1 MPPRGRPRRTT
12 TRDPFPF
19 LARARRRRA
28 RRPRPAAGCTRAQES
43 APAPVADQGP
53 APELRLGYFPN
64 ITHAGALIGVQN
76 GLFAQNLGQ
85 TKLATQS
92 FNAGP
97 AETAA
102 LLGNSIDIGFI
113 GSGPAI
119 NAYKQN
125 PDGIRV
131 ISGATSGGA
140 QLVVRP
146 GITSPQQL
154 LGKKIATPQLAN
166 TQDIA
171 LKKWLKQNNLPIGTG
186 PGAVEVVNIDNARA
200 LDAYKTGQLD
210 GGWLPEPYASQFVL
224 QAGATQ
230 LDRRADAVAER
241 PVPDHGRHRPH
252 RLRAGPPG
260 HRRGVPQGPRRRRA
274 RSAPPTRT
282 PRRPPPT
289 PGSAPRAASRCPQNV
304 LDRAWGEVSLNPDPL
319 APIFPQLAQDAV
331 TAGTAQSA
339 TNIKGLFD
347 VGPLNQ
353 ALHRGR
359 ASPVDA
365 GGLDQK

>member
-1 MPPRGRPRRTT
+1 M
-12 TRDPFPF
+12 TRS
-19 LARARRRRA
+19 RSRRA
-28 RRPRPAAGCTRAQES
+28 LAVVAAAVAALALAAGCSRAQES
-43 APAPVADQGP
+43 APAPAADQGP
-53 APELRLGYFPN
+53 AAQLRLGYFPN

-85 TKLATQS
+85 TKLATQT

-102 LLGNSIDIGFI
+102 LLGNSIDVGFI

-140 QLVVRP
+140 ELVVRP

-166 TQDIA
+166 TQDIS

-186 PGAVEVVNIDNARA
+186 PNAVEVVNIDNARA

-230 LDRRADAVAER
+230 LIDERTLWPDGQFPTTVVIARTDYVQAHPATVAAFLKGLVAAEDLGTSD
-241 PVPDHGRHRPH
+241 PNAAKAAAN
-252 RLRAGPPG
+252 AGLG
-260 HRRGVPQGPRRRRA
+260 A
-274 RSAPPTRT
+274 S
-282 PRRPPPT
+282 
-289 PGSAPRAASRCPQNV
+289 GSKPLPQNV
-304 LDRAWGEVSLNPDPL
+304 LDRAWSEVSLNPDPL
-319 APIFPQLAQDAV
+319 ASTFPQLAEDAV
-331 TAGTAQSA
+331 TAGTAKSA
-339 TNIKGLFD
+339 TNVKGLID
-347 VGPLNQ
+347 VGPLDQ
-353 ALHRGR
+353 ALTAAGR
-359 ASPVDA
+359 PTVSAA
-365 GGLDQK
+365 GLDQK

>member
-1 MPPRGRPRRTT
+1 V
-12 TRDPFPF
+12 TRS
-19 LARARRRRA
+19 RSRRA
-28 RRPRPAAGCTRAQES
+28 LAVVVAAIAALALAAGCSRAQE
-43 APAPVADQGP
+43 APSSAPVADQGP
-53 APELRLGYFPN
+53 AQQLRLGYFPN

-85 TKLATQS
+85 TKLATQT

-97 AETAA
+97 EETAA

-125 PDGIRV
+125 PDGVRV

-154 LGKKIATPQLAN
+154 LGKKIATPQLGN

-171 LKKWLKQNNLPIGTG
+171 LKKWLKENNLPVGTG

-230 LDRRADAVAER
+230 LIDERTLWPNGQFPTTVVIARTDFVQAHPATVAAFLKGLVAAEDLGTTN
-241 PVPDHGRHRPH
+241 PAAAKAAAN
-252 RLRAGPPG
+252 AGLG
-260 HRRGVPQGPRRRRA
+260 A
-274 RSAPPTRT
+274 S
-282 PRRPPPT
+282 
-289 PGSAPRAASRCPQNV
+289 GSKPLPQNV
-304 LDRAWGEVSLNPDPL
+304 LDRAWSTVSLNPDPL
-319 APIFPQLAQDAV
+319 AALFPQLAQDAV
-331 TAGTAQSA
+331 TAGTAKSA
-339 TNIKGLFD
+339 TNVKGLID

-353 ALHRGR
+353 ALTQAGR
-359 ASPVDA
+359 PTVDA
-365 GGLDQK
+365 AGLDQK

>member
-1 MPPRGRPRRTT
+1 V
-12 TRDPFPF
+12 TRSRSWRA
-19 LARARRRRA
+19 LAVAA
-28 RRPRPAAGCTRAQES
+28 LAVLALAAAGCSRAQE
-43 APAPVADQGP
+43 APAAPAADQGP
-53 APELRLGYFPN
+53 APQLRLGYFPN

-85 TKLATQS
+85 TKLATQT

-131 ISGATSGGA
+131 IAGATSGGA

-171 LKKWLKQNNLPIGTG
+171 LKKWLKGNNLPIGTG

-230 LDRRADAVAER
+230 LIDERTLWPNGQFPTTVVIARTDYVQAHPATVAAFLKGLVAAEQLGTTD
-241 PVPDHGRHRPH
+241 PNAAKAAAN
-252 RLRAGPPG
+252 AGLG
-260 HRRGVPQGPRRRRA
+260 A
-274 RSAPPTRT
+274 A
-282 PRRPPPT
+282 
-289 PGSAPRAASRCPQNV
+289 GSKPLPQNV
-304 LDRAWGEVSLNPDPL
+304 LDRAWSAVSLNPDPL
-319 APIFPQLAQDAV
+319 APLFPQLAQDAV
-331 TAGTAQSA
+331 TAGTAPSA
-339 TNIKGLFD
+339 TNVKGLFD
-347 VGPLNQ
+347 IGPLNQ
-353 ALHRGR
+353 ALTAAGR
-359 ASPVDA
+359 PTVDA

>member
-1 MPPRGRPRRTT
+1 M
-12 TRDPFPF
+12 TRSRSWRALVVAA
-19 LARARRRRA
+19 LAVLAL
-28 RRPRPAAGCTRAQES
+28 AGCSRAQES
-43 APAPVADQGP
+43 APAPAADQGP

-85 TKLATQS
+85 TKLATQT

-230 LDRRADAVAER
+230 LIDERTLWPNGQFPTTVVIARADYVQAHPATVAAFLKGLVAAEQLGTTD
-241 PVPDHGRHRPH
+241 PNAAKAAANTG
-252 RLRAGPPG
+252 LGA
-260 HRRGVPQGPRRRRA
+260 
-274 RSAPPTRT
+274 S
-282 PRRPPPT
+282 
-289 PGSAPRAASRCPQNV
+289 GSKPLPQNV

-319 APIFPQLAQDAV
+319 APLFPQLAQDAV
-331 TAGTAQSA
+331 TAGTAPSA
-339 TNIKGLFD
+339 TNTKGLFD

-353 ALHRGR
+353 ALQAAGR
-359 ASPVDA
+359 PPVDA

>member
-1 MPPRGRPRRTT
+1 M
-12 TRDPFPF
+12 TRSRSWRA
-19 LARARRRRA
+19 LAVVALA
-28 RRPRPAAGCTRAQES
+28 ALALAAGCTRAQEAPS
-43 APAPVADQGP
+43 APAADQGP

-85 TKLATQS
+85 TKLSTQT

-125 PDGIRV
+125 PEGIRV

-146 GITSPQQL
+146 GITTPQQL

-171 LKKWLKQNNLPIGTG
+171 LKKWLKENNLPQGTG

-230 LDRRADAVAER
+230 LIDERTLWPNGQFPSTVVIARTDYVQAHPATVAAFLKGLVAAETLGTTD
-241 PVPDHGRHRPH
+241 PNAAKAAAN
-252 RLRAGPPG
+252 AGLG
-260 HRRGVPQGPRRRRA
+260 A
-274 RSAPPTRT
+274 A
-282 PRRPPPT
+282 
-289 PGSAPRAASRCPQNV
+289 GSKPLPANV
-304 LDRAWGEVSLNPDPL
+304 LDRAWSAVSLNPDPL
-319 APIFPQLAQDAV
+319 ASTFPQLAQDAV

-339 TNIKGLFD
+339 TNVKGLID

-353 ALHRGR
+353 ALTEAGR
-359 ASPVDA
+359 PTVDPA
-365 GGLDQK
+365 GLDQK

>member
-1 MPPRGRPRRTT
+1 VTRPRTWRALVVAA
-12 TRDPFPF
+12 
-19 LARARRRRA
+19 LAVLAL
-28 RRPRPAAGCTRAQES
+28 AAGCTRAQEAPS
-43 APAPVADQGP
+43 APAADQGP

-85 TKLATQS
+85 TKLSTQT

-97 AETAA
+97 EETSA

-125 PDGIRV
+125 PEGVRV
-131 ISGATSGGA
+131 IAGATSGGA

-166 TQDIA
+166 TQDIS

-186 PGAVEVVNIDNARA
+186 PNAVEVVNIDNARA

-230 LDRRADAVAER
+230 LIDERTLWPNGQFPTTVVIARTDYVQAHPATVAAFLKGLVAAETLD
-241 PVPDHGRHRPH
+241 PTAAKAAAN
-252 RLRAGPPG
+252 AGLG
-260 HRRGVPQGPRRRRA
+260 A
-274 RSAPPTRT
+274 A
-282 PRRPPPT
+282 
-289 PGSAPRAASRCPQNV
+289 GSKPLPQNV
-304 LDRAWGEVSLNPDPL
+304 LDRAWSEVSLNPDPL
-319 APIFPQLAQDAV
+319 ASIFPQLAQDAV
-331 TAGTAQSA
+331 TAGTTGSA
-339 TNIKGLFD
+339 TDVKGLID

-353 ALHRGR
+353 ALTAAGR
-359 ASPVDA
+359 PPVDA
-365 GGLDQK
+365 AGLDQK

>member
-1 MPPRGRPRRTT
+1 M
-12 TRDPFPF
+12 TRSRSWRALVVAA
-19 LARARRRRA
+19 LAVLAL
-28 RRPRPAAGCTRAQES
+28 AGCSRAQES
-43 APAPVADQGP
+43 AEAPAADQGP

-85 TKLATQS
+85 TKLATQN

-230 LDRRADAVAER
+230 LIDERTLWPNGQFPTTVVIARTDYVQAHPATVAAFLKGLVAAEQLGTTD
-241 PVPDHGRHRPH
+241 PAAAKAAAN
-252 RLRAGPPG
+252 AGLG
-260 HRRGVPQGPRRRRA
+260 A
-274 RSAPPTRT
+274 A
-282 PRRPPPT
+282 
-289 PGSAPRAASRCPQNV
+289 GSKPLPANV
-304 LDRAWGEVSLNPDPL
+304 LDRAWSTVSLNPDPL
-319 APIFPQLAQDAV
+319 APLFPQLAQDAV
-331 TAGTAQSA
+331 TAGTAPSA
-339 TNIKGLFD
+339 TNTKGLFD

-353 ALHRGR
+353 ALQAAGR
-359 ASPVDA
+359 PPVDA

>member
-1 MPPRGRPRRTT
+1 M
-12 TRDPFPF
+12 TRS
-19 LARARRRRA
+19 RSRRA
-28 RRPRPAAGCTRAQES
+28 LAVVAAAVAALALAAGCSRAQE
-43 APAPVADQGP
+43 APSSTPVADQGP
-53 APELRLGYFPN
+53 AQQLRLGYFPN

-85 TKLATQS
+85 TKLTTET

-97 AETAA
+97 EETAA

-171 LKKWLKQNNLPIGTG
+171 LKKWLKENNLPIGTG

-230 LDRRADAVAER
+230 LIDERTLWPNGQFPTTVVIARTDFVQAHPATVAAFLKGLVAAEDLGTSN
-241 PVPDHGRHRPH
+241 PAAAKAAAN
-252 RLRAGPPG
+252 AGLG
-260 HRRGVPQGPRRRRA
+260 A
-274 RSAPPTRT
+274 S
-282 PRRPPPT
+282 
-289 PGSAPRAASRCPQNV
+289 GSKPLPQNV
-304 LDRAWGEVSLNPDPL
+304 LDRAWSSVSLNPDPL
-319 APIFPQLAQDAV
+319 AALFPQLAQDAV
-331 TAGTAQSA
+331 TAGTAKSA
-339 TNIKGLFD
+339 TNVKGLID

-353 ALHRGR
+353 ALTQAGR
-359 ASPVDA
+359 PTVDA
-365 GGLDQK
+365 AGLDQK

>member
-1 MPPRGRPRRTT
+1 MTRSRPWRALVVAA
-12 TRDPFPF
+12 
-19 LARARRRRA
+19 LAVLAL
-28 RRPRPAAGCTRAQES
+28 AGCTRAQES
-43 APAPVADQGP
+43 APTPVADQGP

-76 GLFAQNLGQ
+76 GLFAQNLGR
-85 TKLATQS
+85 TKLATQN

-154 LGKKIATPQLAN
+154 LGKKIASPQLAN

-230 LDRRADAVAER
+230 LIDERTLWPNGQFPTTVVIARTDYVQAHPATVAAFLKGLVAAEQLGTTD
-241 PVPDHGRHRPH
+241 PAAAKAAAN
-252 RLRAGPPG
+252 AGLG
-260 HRRGVPQGPRRRRA
+260 A
-274 RSAPPTRT
+274 A
-282 PRRPPPT
+282 
-289 PGSAPRAASRCPQNV
+289 GSKPLPANV
-304 LDRAWGEVSLNPDPL
+304 LDRAWSTVSLNPDPL
-319 APIFPQLAQDAV
+319 APLFPQLAQDAV
-331 TAGTAQSA
+331 TAGTAPSA
-339 TNIKGLFD
+339 TNTKGLFD

-353 ALHRGR
+353 ALQAAGR
-359 ASPVDA
+359 PPVEA

>member
-1 MPPRGRPRRTT
+1 MTRSRPRRA
-12 TRDPFPF
+12 
-19 LARARRRRA
+19 LAVVAA
-28 RRPRPAAGCTRAQES
+28 ALVALALAAGCTRAQES

-53 APELRLGYFPN
+53 AAQLRLGYFPN

-85 TKLATQS
+85 TKLATQT

-102 LLGNSIDIGFI
+102 LLGNSIDVGFI

-171 LKKWLKQNNLPIGTG
+171 LKKWLKGNNLPIGTG

-230 LDRRADAVAER
+230 LIDERTLWPNGQFPTTVVIARTDFVQAHPATVAAFLKGLVAAEQLGATD
-241 PVPDHGRHRPH
+241 PNAAKAAAN
-252 RLRAGPPG
+252 AGLG
-260 HRRGVPQGPRRRRA
+260 A
-274 RSAPPTRT
+274 A
-282 PRRPPPT
+282 
-289 PGSAPRAASRCPQNV
+289 GSKPLPQNV
-304 LDRAWGEVSLNPDPL
+304 LDRAWSTVSLNPDPL
-319 APIFPQLAQDAV
+319 APLFPQLAQDAV

-339 TNIKGLFD
+339 TNTKGLFD

-353 ALHRGR
+353 VLTAAGR
-359 ASPVDA
+359 PTVDTA
-365 GGLDQK
+365 GLDQK

>member
-1 MPPRGRPRRTT
+1 MTRSRTW
-12 TRDPFPF
+12 RALLVAA
-19 LARARRRRA
+19 LAVLSL
-28 RRPRPAAGCTRAQES
+28 AAGCSRAQES
-43 APAPVADQGP
+43 STAPVADQGP
-53 APELRLGYFPN
+53 APQLRLGYFPN

-85 TKLATQS
+85 TTLSTQT

-102 LLGNSIDIGFI
+102 LLGNSIDLGFI

-166 TQDIA
+166 TQDIS

-186 PGAVEVVNIDNARA
+186 PNAVEVVNIDNARA

-230 LDRRADAVAER
+230 LIDERTLWPNGQFPTTVVIARTDYVQAHPATVAAFLKGLVASEDLARTNPDAAKSAAN
-241 PVPDHGRHRPH
+241 
-252 RLRAGPPG
+252 AGLG
-260 HRRGVPQGPRRRRA
+260 A
-274 RSAPPTRT
+274 A
-282 PRRPPPT
+282 
-289 PGSAPRAASRCPQNV
+289 GSKPLPQNV
-304 LDRAWGEVSLNPDPL
+304 LDRAWADVSLNPDPL
-319 APIFPQLAQDAV
+319 ASTFPQLAQDAV
-331 TAGTAQSA
+331 TAGTANSA
-339 TNIKGLFD
+339 TNVKGLID

-353 ALHRGR
+353 ALTAAGR
-359 ASPVDA
+359 PTVDA
-365 GGLDQK
+365 AGLDQK

>member
-1 MPPRGRPRRTT
+1 MSPSRSWRALVVAA
-12 TRDPFPF
+12 
-19 LARARRRRA
+19 LAVLALA
-28 RRPRPAAGCTRAQES
+28 AAGCSRAQES
-43 APAPVADQGP
+43 APAPAADQGP

-85 TKLATQS
+85 TKLSTQT

-166 TQDIA
+166 TQDIS

-230 LDRRADAVAER
+230 LLDERTLWPNGQFPTTVVIARTDYVQAHPATVAAFLKGLVAAEDLGTTN
-241 PVPDHGRHRPH
+241 PTAAKAAAN
-252 RLRAGPPG
+252 AGLG
-260 HRRGVPQGPRRRRA
+260 A
-274 RSAPPTRT
+274 A
-282 PRRPPPT
+282 
-289 PGSAPRAASRCPQNV
+289 GSKPLPQNV
-304 LDRAWGEVSLNPDPL
+304 LDRAWSEVSLNPDPL
-319 APIFPQLAQDAV
+319 AAIFPQLAQDAV
-331 TAGTAQSA
+331 TAGTAASP
-339 TNIKGLFD
+339 TNVKGLID
-347 VGPLNQ
+347 IGPLNQ
-353 ALHRGR
+353 ALTAAGR
-359 ASPVDA
+359 PTVDA
-365 GGLDQK
+365 AGLDQK

>member
-1 MPPRGRPRRTT
+1 M
-12 TRDPFPF
+12 TRS
-19 LARARRRRA
+19 RSRRA
-28 RRPRPAAGCTRAQES
+28 LAVVVAAIAALALAAGCSRAQE
-43 APAPVADQGP
+43 APSSAPVADQGP
-53 APELRLGYFPN
+53 AQQLRLGYFPN

-85 TKLATQS
+85 TKLATQT

-97 AETAA
+97 EETAA

-125 PDGIRV
+125 PDGVRV

-146 GITSPQQL
+146 GITGPQQL
-154 LGKKIATPQLAN
+154 LGKKIATPQLGN

-171 LKKWLKQNNLPIGTG
+171 LKKWLKENNLPVGTG

-230 LDRRADAVAER
+230 LIDERTLWPNGQFPTTVVIARTDFVQAHPATVAAFLKGLVAAEDLGTTN
-241 PVPDHGRHRPH
+241 PAAAKAAAN
-252 RLRAGPPG
+252 AGLG
-260 HRRGVPQGPRRRRA
+260 A
-274 RSAPPTRT
+274 S
-282 PRRPPPT
+282 
-289 PGSAPRAASRCPQNV
+289 GSKPLPQNV
-304 LDRAWGEVSLNPDPL
+304 LDRAWSTVSLNPDPL
-319 APIFPQLAQDAV
+319 AALFPQLAQDAV
-331 TAGTAQSA
+331 TAGTAKSA
-339 TNIKGLFD
+339 TNVKGLID

-353 ALHRGR
+353 ALTQAGR
-359 ASPVDA
+359 PTVDA
-365 GGLDQK
+365 AGLDQK

>member
-1 MPPRGRPRRTT
+1 V
-12 TRDPFPF
+12 TRSRSWRA
-19 LARARRRRA
+19 LAVAA
-28 RRPRPAAGCTRAQES
+28 LAVLALAAAGCSRAQE
-43 APAPVADQGP
+43 APAAPAADQGP
-53 APELRLGYFPN
+53 APQLRLGYFPN

-85 TKLATQS
+85 TKLATQT

-131 ISGATSGGA
+131 IAGATSGGA

-171 LKKWLKQNNLPIGTG
+171 LKKWLKGNNLPIGTG

-230 LDRRADAVAER
+230 LIDERTLWPNGQFPTTVVIARTDYVQAHPATVAAFLKGLVAAEQLGTT
-241 PVPDHGRHRPH
+241 DQNAAKAAAN
-252 RLRAGPPG
+252 AGLG
-260 HRRGVPQGPRRRRA
+260 A
-274 RSAPPTRT
+274 A
-282 PRRPPPT
+282 
-289 PGSAPRAASRCPQNV
+289 GSKPLPQNV
-304 LDRAWGEVSLNPDPL
+304 LDRAWSAVSLNPDPQ
-319 APIFPQLAQDAV
+319 AAIFPQLAQDAV

-339 TNIKGLFD
+339 TNVKGLFD
-347 VGPLNQ
+347 IGPLNQ
-353 ALHRGR
+353 ALTAAGR
-359 ASPVDA
+359 PTVDA

>member
-1 MPPRGRPRRTT
+1 MTRP
-12 TRDPFPF
+12 
-19 LARARRRRA
+19 RARRA
-28 RRPRPAAGCTRAQES
+28 LVVTVLAALALIAGCTRAQES
-43 APAPVADQGP
+43 APAPVPDQGP
-53 APELRLGYFPN
+53 AAELRLGYFPN

-85 TKLATQS
+85 TRLTTQT

-102 LLGNSIDIGFI
+102 LLGNSIDVGFI

-125 PDGIRV
+125 PEGIRI

-171 LKKWLKQNNLPIGTG
+171 LKKWLRANNLPIGPG
-186 PGAVEVVNIDNARA
+186 PNAVEVVNIDNARA
-200 LDAYKTGQLD
+200 LDAYRTGQLD
-210 GGWLPEPYASQFVL
+210 GGWLPEPFASQFVL

-230 LDRRADAVAER
+230 LLDERTQWPDGQFPTTVVIARTDYVQAHPATVAAFLKGLVAAEDLGISN
-241 PVPDHGRHRPH
+241 PAAAKAAAN
-252 RLRAGPPG
+252 AGLGASGSKPLPPE
-260 HRRGVPQGPRRRRA
+260 VI
-274 RSAPPTRT
+274 
-282 PRRPPPT
+282 
-289 PGSAPRAASRCPQNV
+289 
-304 LDRAWGEVSLNPDPL
+304 DRAWTQVSLNPDPL
-319 APIFPQLAQDAV
+319 ASRFPQLAQDAV

-339 TNIKGLFD
+339 TDVKGLID

-353 ALHRGR
+353 ALTAAGR
-359 ASPVDA
+359 PTVDA
-365 GGLDQK
+365 AGLDRK

>member
-1 MPPRGRPRRTT
+1 V
-12 TRDPFPF
+12 TRSRSWRA
-19 LARARRRRA
+19 LAVAA
-28 RRPRPAAGCTRAQES
+28 LAVLALAAAGCSRAQE
-43 APAPVADQGP
+43 APAAPAADQGP
-53 APELRLGYFPN
+53 APQLRLGYFPN

-85 TKLATQS
+85 TKLATQT

-131 ISGATSGGA
+131 IAGATSGGA

-166 TQDIA
+166 TQDIS
-171 LKKWLKQNNLPIGTG
+171 LKKWLKGNNLPIGTG

-230 LDRRADAVAER
+230 LIDERTLWPNGQFPTTVVIARTDYVQAHPATVAAFLKGLVAAEQLGTADPNAAKAAAN
-241 PVPDHGRHRPH
+241 
-252 RLRAGPPG
+252 AGLG
-260 HRRGVPQGPRRRRA
+260 A
-274 RSAPPTRT
+274 A
-282 PRRPPPT
+282 
-289 PGSAPRAASRCPQNV
+289 GSKPLPQNV
-304 LDRAWGEVSLNPDPL
+304 LDRAWSEVSLNPDPL
-319 APIFPQLAQDAV
+319 ASIFPQLAQDAV
-331 TAGTAQSA
+331 TAGTTASA
-339 TNIKGLFD
+339 TNVKGLFD
-347 VGPLNQ
+347 IGPLNQ
-353 ALHRGR
+353 ALTAAGR
-359 ASPVDA
+359 PTVDA